1 MALRVYVRMFFL
13 CLDKKALTCTTCL
26 YLYIYMCDDNS
37 GDGNGINTLSV
48 HVYGSVFFFLGGGRA
63 GQALIKTPKGKAR
76 NTHIHI
82 FFLALHFFS
91 RFVCTSIN
99 LSVRARAHVQAYTCM
114 CESE

>member
-1 MALRVYVRMFFL
+1 MALRVNVRMFFL

-48 HVYGSVFFFLGGGRA
+48 HVCVCVLGGGGRA

-76 NTHIHI
+76 NTHISI
-82 FFLALHFFS
+82 FFSCSSLLF
-91 RFVCTSIN
+91 
-99 LSVRARAHVQAYTCM
+99 
-114 CESE
+114 